1 MANFDLTYATVDS
14 LSEGVGSSQIAP
26 LMEKLAIQGMKINLI
41 TFEKVTPAFP
51 LEDRMKTAGIEW
63 TRIPFGNS
71 GPLGGL
77 ARTIQLAR
85 RMPSSDVVHAR
96 SDFPAVAARISG
108 QSRILWDVRSLWADQ
123 RKFIEENPLK
133 RGLLSFY
140 EPFEKIACNSSL
152 AVSTLTKA
160 VVPILEER
168 HKNLPKL
175 RTVVPT
181 AVDLDRFKF
190 SPLMPSIIRGLYSG
204 TYNKYYDLDLSRK
217 FIEEL
222 KKLIPCEVDW
232 ARPKESQIAKLNA
245 GENKSFSATQPE
257 MANLMRDYSFGM
269 SICREDA
276 GPSLKAAMP
285 TKIAEFLAIGR
296 PVVVNSGLGDCDEIF
311 TSSGA
316 GITIR
321 RNDNLKFKALELLEI
336 CKKPETPYICRNVAQ
351 NYFNFDV
358 GVAKYTQI
366 YSQLLIV

>member
-26 LMEKLAIQGMKINLI
+26 LMERFATHGMKINLI
-41 TFEKVTPAFP
+41 TFEKTTPP
-51 LEDRMKTAGIEW
+51 ISLEDRMKTAGIEW
-63 TRIPFGNS
+63 TRIPFRNT

-85 RMPSSDVVHAR
+85 RISSSEIIHAR
-96 SDFPAVAARISG
+96 SDFPAVAARING
-108 QSRILWDVRSLWADQ
+108 KNRILWDVRSLWADQ

-133 RGLLSFY
+133 RGILSLY

-152 AVSTLTKA
+152 ALSTLTKA

-168 HKNLPKL
+168 HTNLPKF

-190 SPLMPSIIRGLYSG
+190 SPLMPSTIRGLYSG

-222 KKLIPCEVDW
+222 KKLVPCEVDW
-232 ARPKESQIAKLNA
+232 ARPKESQIAALNA
-245 GENKSFSATQPE
+245 GEDRSFSATQPE
-257 MANLMRDYSFGM
+257 MAHLLGDYSFGM

-296 PVVVNSGLGDCDEIF
+296 PVVVNVGLGDCDEILK
-311 TSSGA
+311 SGEI
-316 GITIR
+316 GVVIR
-321 RNDNLKFKALELLEI
+321 REDNLRNKALELLEI
-336 CKKPETPYICRNVAQ
+336 CNNPETPRRCREIAI
-351 NYFNFDV
+351 NYFSLTSGVDKYLDV
-358 GVAKYTQI
+358 YRCML
-366 YSQLLIV
+366 S

>member
-133 RGLLSFY
+133 RGLLSLY

-296 PVVVNSGLGDCDEIF
+296 PVVVNSGLGDCDEIIKN
-311 TSSGA
+311 GEI
-316 GITIR
+316 GVVLR
-321 RNDNLKFKALELLEI
+321 RDDDLRCKALELIEI
-336 CKKPETPYICRNVAQ
+336 CNDTQTPSKCRQIATE
-351 NYFNFDV
+351 YFSLTSGVDKYLDV
-358 GVAKYTQI
+358 YRCML
-366 YSQLLIV
+366 S